1 MIEQLIFLLFAG
13 IVLGFGV
20 LAVSLKNIFHA
31 ALCFAGAMFGVA
43 GLFIFLGSE
52 FIAVVQILIYLGAIG
67 VLIIFAIMI
76 SPPALLRSETKS
88 ASKLFFCLSVSISF
102 FVVLTALFLKSNIT
116 QAGSDLGEIPI
127 SQLGEMLLTEF
138 VFPFEVIA
146 LVLLLAIIGAVMH
159 AWGGMEHE

>member
-13 IVLGFGV
+13 MVLGFGV

-31 ALCFAGAMFGVA
+31 ALCFAGAMFGIS
-43 GLFIFLGSE
+43 GIFIFLGSE

-76 SPPALLRSETKS
+76 SPPALLRAETKS
-88 ASKLFFCLSVSISF
+88 ASKLFFCLSVSVSF
-102 FVVLTALFLKSNIT
+102 FVVLTALFLKTDIP
-116 QAGSDLGEIPI
+116 QAGPDLGEIPL
-127 SQLGEMLLTEF
+127 SQLGEMLLTEY

-159 AWGGMEHE
+159 AWGGMENE